1 MQLPRV
7 IRFRSRK
14 EDALLQ
20 ATLESQPL
28 SPHHLPHVELE
39 QIFHDHR
46 TRVFRAAFRITGNVN
61 DAEDVLQTV
70 FLRLARRDDPGSV
83 QNLESYLYRAAINA
97 ALDLLRSRKTSA
109 SVPLDEVVA
118 PQDAPVFSALSHSP
132 DLRVW
137 LRQALAKLS
146 PRHAEMFALRYLE
159 GYDNREIAQM
169 LDTSQAVVAVTLHRT
184 RGQLQKEFRSFEKR
198 TN

>member
-1 MQLPRV
+1 M
-7 IRFRSRK
+7 
-14 EDALLQ
+14 
-20 ATLESQPL
+20 
-28 SPHHLPHVELE
+28 ELE
-39 QIFHDHR
+39 QIFQDHR
-46 TRVFRAAFRITGNVN
+46 TRVFRAAYRITGNIN

-70 FLRLARRDDPGSV
+70 FLRLARRDDPGAV
-83 QNLESYLYRAAINA
+83 HNLESYLYRAAINA

-109 SVPLDEVVA
+109 SVPLDETA
-118 PQDAPVFSALSHSP
+118 PQDLPFTSALNHSQ

-146 PRHAEMFALRYLE
+146 ARHAEMFALRYLE

-169 LDTSQAVVAVTLHRT
+169 MDTSQAVVAVTLHRT
-184 RGQLQKEFRSFEKR
+184 RGQLRKEFRSFVKR